1 MERGI
6 CDGEVLFHSY
16 VTKTQEEVYF
26 GRITVAFSWLIVF
39 CVFLVSSACIWFQY
53 GCVWFSKHAVERS
66 MHALIA
72 FRRDLDVRSGRKEYL
87 SSVWSTPMHPRSDG
101 NSPTVVSVFDIQI
114 KAQRTKVEV
123 RDNLK
128 RKRRD
133 EQAENVAR
141 KKQAAEELA
150 AGKATR
156 RRERAER
163 AAAQGDAD
171 EGESSDSDE
180 VSGDEQDG
188 DGLGHEEEADGEE
201 FGPDGAEG
209 GGEGQD
215 GMEESEAEEEE
226 EEEES

>member
-1 MERGI
+1 MDTVPIRVCLVFEARGREI
-6 CDGEVLFHSY
+6 N
-16 VTKTQEEVYF
+16 
-26 GRITVAFSWLIVF
+26 A
-39 CVFLVSSACIWFQY
+39 CVVS
-53 GCVWFSKHAVERS
+53 VSKDFDV
-66 MHALIA
+66 
-72 FRRDLDVRSGRKEYL
+72 VRSGKKEYL
-87 SSVWSTPMHPRSDG
+87 SSVWSTPTHPRSDG
-101 NSPTVVSVFDIQI
+101 KLPTVVSVSNTQI

-141 KKQAAEELA
+141 KKQAAGEVA
-150 AGKATR
+150 AEKAAR

-180 VSGDEQDG
+180 VGGDEQDG
-188 DGLGHEEEADGEE
+188 DGLGHEEEADGED

-215 GMEESEAEEEE
+215 GMEESEAEEGEEEE